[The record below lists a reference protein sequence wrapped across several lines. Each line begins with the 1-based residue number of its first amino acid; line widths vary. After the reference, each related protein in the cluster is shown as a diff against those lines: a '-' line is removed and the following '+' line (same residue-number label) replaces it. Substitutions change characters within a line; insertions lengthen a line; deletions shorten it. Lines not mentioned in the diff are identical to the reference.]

1 MSIEELLT
9 QSIEHIFTVKLDI
22 SSSGPIQ
29 GDFTNVRLTPH
40 VMQLFSDRTH
50 GLHINGEDT
59 RIGQMKIEMDLNQM
73 L

>member
-1 MSIEELLT
+1 MARVRSERG
-9 QSIEHIFTVKLDI
+9 
-22 SSSGPIQ
+22 SGTLAPA
-29 GDFTNVRLTPH
+29 VLPHTPAGRDRTPP
-40 VMQLFSDRTH
+40 QLFSDRTH